1 MAKKAEVVILGN
13 RYKLTTDRD
22 EEGWLEKLAEDFNG
36 RVDKIAGGSRRFN
49 PLNASILIGLQL
61 EEEMYNLKQEARQA
75 YERIKQQHEDIVKQ
89 QKTQSEKLLAEQ
101 KAEYEAKL
109 LKERKSYEARMS
121 AQSSQYSS
129 SIQELRDRHAQ
140 EITRQQQE
148 HAADMANLKSSQ
160 EAALTE
166 LQASKERQITAL
178 QNELNS
184 KSSQQADALKEL
196 QAKYDKLQKDYDE
209 LMELLED
216 A

>member
-89 QKTQSEKLLAEQ
+89 QKAQSEKLLAEQ

-129 SIQELRDRHAQ
+129 SMQELRDRHAQ

-148 HAADMANLKSSQ
+148 YAADMANLKSSQ

-166 LQASKERQITAL
+166 LQASKERQVTAL
-178 QNELNS
+178 KNELNS

>member
-22 EEGWLEKLAEDFNG
+22 EEGWLENLAEDFNG
-36 RVDKIAGGSRRFN
+36 RVDKIAVVSRRFN
-49 PLNASILIGLQL
+49 
-61 EEEMYNLKQEARQA
+61 
-75 YERIKQQHEDIVKQ
+75 
-89 QKTQSEKLLAEQ
+89 
-101 KAEYEAKL
+101 
-109 LKERKSYEARMS
+109 
-121 AQSSQYSS
+121 
-129 SIQELRDRHAQ
+129 AQ

-166 LQASKERQITAL
+166 LQTSKERQVTAL

>member
-1 MAKKAEVVILGN
+1 
-13 RYKLTTDRD
+13 
-22 EEGWLEKLAEDFNG
+22 
-36 RVDKIAGGSRRFN
+36 
-49 PLNASILIGLQL
+49 
-61 EEEMYNLKQEARQA
+61 
-75 YERIKQQHEDIVKQ
+75 
-89 QKTQSEKLLAEQ
+89 
-101 KAEYEAKL
+101 
-109 LKERKSYEARMS
+109 MS

-129 SIQELRDRHAQ
+129 SMQELRDRHAQ
-140 EITRQQQE
+140 EIIKQQQE

-166 LQASKERQITAL
+166 LQASKERQVTAL

>member
-22 EEGWLEKLAEDFNG
+22 EEGWLEKLAEDFNW

-129 SIQELRDRHAQ
+129 SMQELRDRHAQ

-166 LQASKERQITAL
+166 LQASKERQVTAL

>member
-75 YERIKQQHEDIVKQ
+75 YERIKQHEDIVKQ
-89 QKTQSEKLLAEQ
+89 QKAQSEKLLAEQ

-129 SIQELRDRHAQ
+129 SMQELRDRHAQ

-166 LQASKERQITAL
+166 LQASKERQVTAL
-178 QNELNS
+178 KNELNS

>member
-89 QKTQSEKLLAEQ
+89 QKAQSEKVLAEQ

-129 SIQELRDRHAQ
+129 SMQELRDRHAQ

-148 HAADMANLKSSQ
+148 HAADMANLKS
-160 EAALTE
+160 
-166 LQASKERQITAL
+166 KERQVTAL
-178 QNELNS
+178 KNELNS

-196 QAKYDKLQKDYDE
+196 QEKYDKLQKDYDE

>member
-36 RVDKIAGGSRRFN
+36 RVDQIAGGSRRFN

-129 SIQELRDRHAQ
+129 SMQELRDRHAQ